1 MFLEL
6 GQRGIIPAK
15 LQQLCLGKSIVELF
29 FSFICI
35 NEGFIDN
42 PLEADQSLVL

>member
-1 MFLEL
+1 MFLEF

-15 LQQLCLGKSIVELF
+15 FQELCLGKSTFEIF
-29 FSFICI
+29 FSFIRI

-42 PLEADQSLVL
+42 PLEAD